1 MKSFILI
8 AAALVAGATV
18 APAVASADP
27 GQTTVT
33 RTTVT
38 RTTDNERRYNGGRR
52 WHWKTVCST
61 RWNHGRKY
69 RSCRKVRA
77 RW

>member
-1 MKSFILI
+1 MKKLILI
-8 AAALVAGATV
+8 AAALAAGAVV
-18 APAVASADP
+18 APTMASADP

-38 RTTDNERRYNGGRR
+38 KSSDNERRYDGGRR
-52 WHWKTVCST
+52 WHWKTVCT
-61 RWNHGRKY
+61 TKWRHGKKWRQ
-69 RSCRKVRA
+69 CRKVRT